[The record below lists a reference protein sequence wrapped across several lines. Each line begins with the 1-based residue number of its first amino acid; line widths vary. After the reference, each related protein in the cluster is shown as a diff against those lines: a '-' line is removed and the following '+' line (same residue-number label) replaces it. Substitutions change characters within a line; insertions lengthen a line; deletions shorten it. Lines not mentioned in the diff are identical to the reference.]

1 LAILHQF
8 TQGML
13 IEDLERGRPCSRTV
27 SPLALISPAPPT
39 ALALQ
44 FFKRFLQMEGQLEST
59 PGCGDSKRESVSC
72 PPALESISV
81 AVSNREE
88 R

>member
-1 LAILHQF
+1 MFQ
-8 TQGML
+8 
-13 IEDLERGRPCSRTV
+13 DTV

-44 FFKRFLQMEGQLEST
+44 FFKRFLCDPQIFLQMEGQLEST

-72 PPALESISV
+72 LPALESVSV